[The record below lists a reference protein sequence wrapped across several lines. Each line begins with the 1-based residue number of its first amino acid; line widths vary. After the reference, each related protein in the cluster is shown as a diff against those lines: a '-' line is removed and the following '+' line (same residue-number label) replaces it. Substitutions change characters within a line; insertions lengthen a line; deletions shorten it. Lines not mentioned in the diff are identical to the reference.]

1 MHLEMKTQCEKC
13 GGALPPDG
21 EAYICSYECTLC
33 PPCAAN
39 VHGICPNCGGELSN
53 RPRRKTAIESAET
66 TENLDWQT
74 PERVRPWLVWA
85 VSFGLW
91 TFIALAASVAIYR
104 YDLAA
109 GTPMSFL
116 SEIPLELSRVL
127 TYAPLTPFAFAL
139 ALRYPLQRE
148 NWLRPAL
155 VLLAGG
161 IAFMGAHVILR
172 GLTYP
177 VWDWGTKGFVSA
189 VWDSQTHGVRIR
201 PELFLRVFYANSI
214 EDITGAYLPIVVV
227 AHAVSYYRRFRD
239 RELRASQLEGQVAKA
254 HLQALKNQ
262 LQPHFLFN
270 TLHSISAL
278 MLTDVRAADRMM
290 SRLSDLLRISLES
303 DGIQIIP
310 LSQELEFVNGYL
322 EIEKVRFEDRLN
334 VVFDVAPDT
343 LDALVPHLLLQP
355 LVENAVRHGI
365 SRRSSN
371 GEIRIASSHQDGSLC
386 LKVGDNGPGIEKS
399 ISSQTQT
406 KTGLGLRATKERL
419 QTLYANEQSMEIRS
433 APESGVEVEVRIPF
447 RTEPRQL
454 VYEVAQADFGTA

>member
-13 GGALPPDG
+13 GSALPPDG

-39 VHGICPNCGGELSN
+39 VHGVCPNCGGELSN
-53 RPRRKTAIESAET
+53 RPRRKTAIENAQNGSLQAA
-66 TENLDWQT
+66 
-74 PERVRPWLVWA
+74 RHARPWLIWV
-85 VSFGLW
+85 VSVGLW
-91 TFIALAASVAIYR
+91 TLVGV
-104 YDLAA
+104 AA
-109 GTPMSFL
+109 GL
-116 SEIPLELSRVL
+116 SMYQLDRSMGKSAPLGEELVRPLVNYL
-127 TYAPLTPFAFAL
+127 IFGFLTPFLWGFAIRHPIQRDNWACRSLQYAFGA
-139 ALRYPLQRE
+139 
-148 NWLRPAL
+148 
-155 VLLAGG
+155 V
-161 IAFMGAHVILR
+161 AFCVVHVILR
-172 GLTYP
+172 GLVYP
-177 VWDWGTKGFVSA
+177 VWDPRVNGFA
-189 VWDSQTHGVRIR
+189 YAAWNPHTGVFNFQWLLFKR
-201 PELFLRVFYANSI
+201 LFLYDIVDDTVSI
-214 EDITGAYLPIVVV
+214 YLPILLV
-227 AHAVSYYRRFRD
+227 AHALWYYRSFKD
-239 RELRASQLEGQVAKA
+239 RELRASQLEGQLAKA

-303 DGIQIIP
+303 EGIQIIP
-310 LSQELEFVNGYL
+310 LTQELEFVNGYL

-371 GEIRIASSHQDGSLC
+371 GEIRIAASHNDGSLC
-386 LKVGDNGPGIEKS
+386 LKVRDNGPGIEKS

-454 VYEVAQADFGTA
+454 VYEVAQADFGVA

>member
-13 GGALPPDG
+13 GSALLADG

-33 PPCAAN
+33 PACATNA
-39 VHGICPNCGGELSN
+39 HGVCPNCGGELTS
-53 RPRRKTAIESAET
+53 RPRRKALIETSPDG
-66 TENLDWQT
+66 NLQITD
-74 PERVRPWLVWA
+74 RKRPWLVW
-85 VSFGLW
+85 VISVVLW
-91 TFIALAASVAIYR
+91 TMVGA
-104 YDLAA
+104 AA
-109 GTPMSFL
+109 GL
-116 SEIPLELSRVL
+116 SMYQLDRSMGKSVTIGEELIRPLINYLIIGF
-127 TYAPLTPFAFAL
+127 LTPFVWAIAIRHPIQRDNWARRLPLYALGAFAFC
-139 ALRYPLQRE
+139 
-148 NWLRPAL
+148 
-155 VLLAGG
+155 V
-161 IAFMGAHVILR
+161 AHVTLR
-172 GLTYP
+172 GLAYP
-177 VWDWGTKGFVSA
+177 VWDPRANGYSYAAWNPHTGAFSVQWILFK
-189 VWDSQTHGVRIR
+189 R
-201 PELFLRVFYANSI
+201 LFLYNAVDVTVSVYI
-214 EDITGAYLPIVVV
+214 PILLV
-227 AHAVSYYRRFRD
+227 AHALWYYRRFSD

-254 HLQALKNQ
+254 HLLALKNQ

-303 DGIQIIP
+303 DGVQIIP

-334 VVFDVAPDT
+334 VVFDVATDA

-371 GEIRIASSHQDGSLC
+371 GKIRIAASRDDGSLC
-386 LKVGDNGPGIEKS
+386 LQVGDNGPGMEKS
-399 ISSQTQT
+399 DGSQA
-406 KTGLGLRATKERL
+406 KTGLGLRATRERL
-419 QTLYANEQSMEIRS
+419 QTLYADEQSMKIRS

-454 VYEVAQADFGTA
+454 VYEVAQADVGT

>member
-1 MHLEMKTQCEKC
+1 MHLEMKAQCENC
-13 GGALPPDG
+13 RSALPPDG

-33 PPCAAN
+33 PACAAN
-39 VHGICPNCGGELSN
+39 VHGICPKCGGELTN
-53 RPRRKTAIESAET
+53 RPRRKAFSNVGPDHSAPRLPVHE
-66 TENLDWQT
+66 
-74 PERVRPWLVWA
+74 RPWLIWA
-85 VSFGLW
+85 VSFAVW
-91 TFIALAASVAIYR
+91 IFIALAASVALYR

-109 GTPMSFL
+109 GRKMTFL
-116 SEIPLELSRVL
+116 SEIPLELSQVL

-139 ALRYPLQRE
+139 ALRYPVQRS
-148 NWLRPAL
+148 NWMRRSLI
-155 VLLAGG
+155 LLAGG
-161 IAFMGAHVILR
+161 IAFTVAHVALR
-172 GLTYP
+172 ALTSP
-177 VWDWGTKGFVSA
+177 VWDSSTRGFVWA
-189 VWDSQTHGVRIR
+189 VWDSVAHRPHIR
-201 PELFLRVFYANSI
+201 WDLVATLFYINGI
-214 EDITGAYLPIVVV
+214 DDITGTYLPIVLI
-227 AHAVSYYRRFRD
+227 AHALSYYRRFQD
-239 RELRASQLEGQVAKA
+239 RELRASQLEGQLAKA

-278 MLTDVRAADRMM
+278 MLTNVRAADRMM

-303 DGIQIIP
+303 GGIQIIP

-371 GEIRIASSHQDGSLC
+371 GEIRIKVSQDGGSLC
-386 LKVGDNGPGIEKS
+386 LQVADNGPGMEDS
-399 ISSQTQT
+399 DSPQT
-406 KTGLGLRATKERL
+406 KTGLGLRATRERL
-419 QTLYANEQSMEIRS
+419 QTLYANEQSITIRR

-454 VYEVAQADFGTA
+454 VHEVAQADVGT